1 MMKKLIPAANLFDY
15 LMGTYWFK
23 ETVDLYFK
31 GQYEAKYDEVINSF
45 LGRGIIKHENGDL
58 ATTVKP

>member
-1 MMKKLIPAANLFDY
+1 MMKKLMPADTLFGY
-15 LMGTYWFK
+15 LMDTYWFK

-45 LGRGIIKHENGDL
+45 LRRGIIRQENGGL
-58 ATTVKP
+58 STTVKP